1 LRFTCDEGVDR
12 QIVEALRSAG
22 HDVTYVAEQ
31 SPGLVDEDVLQSAS
45 REGRVLVTADKDFGE
60 LVFRQGR
67 LHSGITLV
75 RLHGLD
81 PSEKGRVA
89 VAAIAEHGSELE
101 QSFAVLEQGR
111 IRIRKRLS

>member
-1 LRFTCDEGVDR
+1 LRFICDEGVDR
-12 QIVEALRSAG
+12 PIVAALRSAG

-31 SPGLVDEDVLQSAS
+31 SPGLVDEDVLQGAS

-67 LHSGITLV
+67 LHSGIILI

-81 PSEKGRVA
+81 PTEKGRIAVTA
-89 VAAIAEHGSELE
+89 VADHGSELE
-101 QSFAVLEQGR
+101 RSFAVLEQGR
-111 IRIRKRLS
+111 MRIRKRLS